1 MRMRRFLLGGVVVL
15 SLSAPAAP
23 ADSPTAALRS
33 AVDAA
38 IQILQDPALKG
49 DARVKER
56 RLALSRV
63 AEQAFDFPEIAR
75 RVLGRY
81 WRERTAG
88 EREEFTTLFREL
100 VELTYSS
107 LLDRYAGEKV
117 VYLDESVDGDFARV
131 QTNILTPRGTVVPVA
146 YSVLEHDGRW
156 LIVDIS
162 VENVSYVVNYRS
174 QFNEIIQASSFPAL
188 LKRLRAKV
196 EELRRGESARARG
209 RTE

>member
-1 MRMRRFLLGGVVVL
+1 MRSMTW
-15 SLSAPAAP
+15 P
-23 ADSPTAALRS
+23 RS
-33 AVDAA
+33 TRSSTRWRYSSVYRS
-38 IQILQDPALKG
+38 G

-88 EREEFTTLFREL
+88 EREEFTTLFRDL
-100 VELTYSS
+100 VERTYSS
-107 LLDRYAGEKV
+107 LLDRYGGEKV

-131 QTNILTPRGTVVPVA
+131 QTNVVTPRGTVVRVA
-146 YSVLEHDGRW
+146 YSMLQHDGRW

-196 EELRRGESARARG
+196 EEFRRAESARARG

>member
-1 MRMRRFLLGGVVVL
+1 MRRFLLGGVVVL